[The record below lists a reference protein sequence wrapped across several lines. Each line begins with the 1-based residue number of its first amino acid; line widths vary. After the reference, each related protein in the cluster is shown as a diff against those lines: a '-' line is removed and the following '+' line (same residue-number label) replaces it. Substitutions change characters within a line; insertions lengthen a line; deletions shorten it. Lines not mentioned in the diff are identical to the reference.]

1 MNTPS
6 SPSVRVDSLD
16 VRPFDEPVL
25 HRVHTLRG
33 GGGVT
38 LRVHDLGDP
47 DGPPLLFLHGFSQS
61 HQAWRRQLHSA
72 LGLGFRLV
80 ALDLRGHGES
90 DSPRGAYGDGRLWA
104 DDVHAVITGLGLER
118 VLLVAWS
125 YGGMVVADYLRHY
138 GARHVAGVNF
148 VGAMVKSG
156 SEEAFGLLAP
166 EMLELIPGLF
176 SADEV
181 PSHAALESF
190 VSLLHHEPL
199 APEAHRAVLAY
210 TARVPAHVREG
221 LGSRTQDNDDVLR
234 ELRVPV
240 LVSHGMQDRV
250 IRPASGEHIAS
261 LVPHAQMSLYAD
273 VGHSPFWENARRF
286 NRELAAFAAKCW

>member
-1 MNTPS
+1 MNSPS
-6 SPSVRVDSLD
+6 SASLRLESPE
-16 VRPFDEPVL
+16 VRPFDEPL
-25 HRVHTLRG
+25 SNRMHTLRG

-38 LRVHDLGDP
+38 LRVRDLGDP
-47 DGPPLLFLHGFSQS
+47 EGPPLLFLHGFSQS

-90 DSPRGAYGDGRLWA
+90 DSPRGAYADGRLWA
-104 DDVHAVITGLGLER
+104 DDVQAVIAELGLGR
-118 VLLVAWS
+118 ALLVAWS
-125 YGGMVVADYLRHY
+125 YGGLVVADYLRHY
-138 GARHVAGVNF
+138 GQRHVAGVNF

-166 EMLELIPGLF
+166 ELLDLIPGLF
-176 SADEV
+176 SADER
-181 PSHAALESF
+181 PSLTALESF

-199 APEAHRAVLAY
+199 APEVRRAVMAY

-221 LGSRTQDNDDVLR
+221 LGARTVDNDDVLR
-234 ELRVPV
+234 ELHVPV
-240 LVSHGMQDRV
+240 LVSHGLKDRV
-250 IRPASGEHIAS
+250 VLPASGQHIAS
-261 LVPHAQMSLYAD
+261 LVPHAQVSHYSD
-273 VGHSPFWENARRF
+273 VGHSPFWESARRF